1 MTDLGEI
8 SHYLNIKVDNDI
20 RNKIITLCQFTYLRK
35 VLKRYDM
42 KDATLI
48 KILMLSEILNSLNSN
63 SNQTL
68 KKIII

>member
-8 SHYLNIKVDNDI
+8 SHYLDIEVDNDI

-48 KILMLSEILNSLNSN
+48 KISMLSEILNSLNSN

>member
-8 SHYLNIKVDNDI
+8 SHYLNIEVDNDI